1 MYNMK
6 TKKIDAISIADVITN
21 LNKEDRENLEKYSF
35 VDIEGAVTKYSKP
48 IETEDVMNIL
58 QFYLSALLY
67 KFTEEELKET
77 TVVIELPEE
86 LVAHISFIRQQ
97 NLLFR
102 KGNST
107 YSVKVTPIGELVV
120 SYDGETDTKDVTW
133 YSNVLGLLSANGIVK
148 DKSYIDFWTQ
158 DEPIAS

>member
-1 MYNMK
+1 MK
-6 TKKIDAISIADVITN
+6 NEKIQKVNAISIADVIKN
-21 LNKEDRENLEKYSF
+21 INKEDKENLEKYSF
-35 VDIEGAVTKYSKP
+35 VDIEGAIAKYSKP
-48 IETEDVMNIL
+48 IKTEDVMNVL

-77 TVVIELPEE
+77 TVFIELPEE
-86 LVAHISFIRQQ
+86 LTEHISFIRQQ

-102 KGNST
+102 KSNST
-107 YSVKVTPIGELVV
+107 YSVIITPHRELVV

-133 YSNVLGLLSANGIVK
+133 YSNVLGLLSVNGIVK

-158 DEPIAS
+158 DRPIAS